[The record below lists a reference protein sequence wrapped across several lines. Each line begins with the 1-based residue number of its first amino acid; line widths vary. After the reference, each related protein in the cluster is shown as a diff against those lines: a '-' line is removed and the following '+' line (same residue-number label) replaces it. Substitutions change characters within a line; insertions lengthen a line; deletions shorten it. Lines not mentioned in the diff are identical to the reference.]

1 MKLPAAPSPTRS
13 CAASRSVRPDSTRRS
28 LHISSPAAEADRWV
42 RPYYCW
48 KRTRGGRV
56 MARIAAP
63 MKAVMGCAV
72 GLALIGA
79 ACATKSPSAAGR
91 TTPAPTATGGGTGG
105 YGGYGGGYGG
115 SSQGSAVTAATV
127 QQGPGG
133 QFVFSPV
140 RLTVTKG
147 QTVDVKNVS
156 SVSHT
161 FTIQG
166 RGIDVVNNGGQS
178 QKVEIDLAPGTYT
191 FVCRFHQSLLMQ
203 GTLIVKG

>member
-13 CAASRSVRPDSTRRS
+13 GAASRSVRPDSTRRS

-48 KRTRGGRV
+48 KRTRGERV

-63 MKAVMGCAV
+63 MKVVMGCAV

-79 ACATKSPSAAGR
+79 ACATKSPSAAGP

-105 YGGYGGGYGG
+105 YGGGYGGYGGG
-115 SSQGSAVTAATV
+115 SSQGSAVTAAATV

-140 RLTVTKG
+140 QL
-147 QTVDVKNVS
+147 
-156 SVSHT
+156 
-161 FTIQG
+161 
-166 RGIDVVNNGGQS
+166 
-178 QKVEIDLAPGTYT
+178 
-191 FVCRFHQSLLMQ
+191 
-203 GTLIVKG
+203 

>member
-1 MKLPAAPSPTRS
+1 
-13 CAASRSVRPDSTRRS
+13 
-28 LHISSPAAEADRWV
+28 
-42 RPYYCW
+42 
-48 KRTRGGRV
+48 

-63 MKAVMGCAV
+63 MKVVMGCAV

-91 TTPAPTATGGGTGG
+91 TTPAPTATGGGIGG